1 MQKPVVIVHGGAGA
15 WHPERRKAGI
25 LGVKTAAK
33 AGYRILKSPKGTAL
47 DAVEAAV
54 KSMEDNP
61 VFNAGLGSTLTIDKH
76 IEMEASIMDGETL
89 RAGATGLLKDI
100 KNPISLA
107 RLTME
112 NTDYILIVGEGAE
125 KLAQIF
131 KLERKQPETELRL
144 RYWKELK
151 QKLLIGEEK
160 NLPKL
165 RQLLQS
171 HPNLF
176 ETDTVGAVALDGKG
190 NTAAATSTGGFTLKI
205 PGRIGDSPLIG
216 SGTYADNQAGACSAT
231 GIGEVAIRLVLAKHV
246 CDQMHTGQTA
256 QEATENAITLVNKR
270 LKIKNSMGLIAVDT
284 QGRIGAA
291 HNTRN
296 LCWAYMT
303 SKTTRPKANME
314 AKYLAET
321 NLESANL

>member
-1 MQKPVVIVHGGAGA
+1 MQKPVIVVHGGAGA
-15 WHPERRKAGI
+15 WQPERRKAG
-25 LGVKTAAK
+25 LAGVKAAAT
-33 AGYRILKSPKGTAL
+33 AGYDVLKSRSGTAL

-61 VFNAGLGSTLTIDKH
+61 VFNAGLGSTLTIDKR
-76 IEMEASIMDGETL
+76 IEMEASIMDGKTL
-89 RAGATGLLKDI
+89 KAGATGLLKDI
-100 KNPISLA
+100 KNPVSLA

-112 NTDYILIVGEGAE
+112 NTDYIFIVGEGAE
-125 KLAQIF
+125 KLAQLHN
-131 KLERKQPETELRL
+131 LERRQPQTELRL

-151 QKLLIGEEK
+151 QKLLSGEEQ

-176 ETDTVGAVALDGKG
+176 ETDTVGAVALDKQG
-190 NTAAATSTGGFTLKI
+190 NAAAATSTGGFTLKF

-216 SGTYADNQAGACSAT
+216 CGNYADNQAGACSAT

-246 CDQMHTGQTA
+246 CDQMCTGQAA
-256 QEATENAITLVNKR
+256 QKAVENAIALVNRR
-270 LKIKNSMGLIAVDT
+270 LRIKNSMGLIAVDT

-296 LCWAYMT
+296 LCWAYVT
-303 SKTTRPKANME
+303 PKTAKPKASME